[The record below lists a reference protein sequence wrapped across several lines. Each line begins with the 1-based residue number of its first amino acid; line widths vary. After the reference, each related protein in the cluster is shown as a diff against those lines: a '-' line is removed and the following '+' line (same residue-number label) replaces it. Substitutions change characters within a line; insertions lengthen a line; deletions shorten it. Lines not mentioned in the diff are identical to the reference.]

1 MDLAYKCIFI
11 CWKLKTAFYLKEG
24 LEVVEERK
32 AKRERV
38 CLHLARVTGLHWE
51 RAGLGQLG
59 PHCAVNRDLALGN
72 QYDVTFR

>member
-24 LEVVEERK
+24 LEVIEERK

-59 PHCAVNRDLALGN
+59 PHCAVNRDSALGN
-72 QYDVTFR
+72 QYDVTYH